1 MSCSIPLLVKPFK
14 YNDKFYVD
22 GGLIENLM
30 VEEKKENDLLLAFYI
45 SDTNNLIEITNLS
58 QYLLSIVS
66 VVIRNLNK
74 KNYSYKNSFPIN
86 LKDCSSI
93 DFNIDNI
100 KKKQIINEGYN
111 QTLENIN
118 SNKIKIETEKNINII
133 NGKYKKKKGVFL
145 NYVGKKSVK
154 VKIKDGGDGEKIVT
168 LRKKNIVFE

>member
-118 SNKIKIETEKNINII
+118 SNKIKIETEK
-133 NGKYKKKKGVFL
+133 KKK
-145 NYVGKKSVK
+145 
-154 VKIKDGGDGEKIVT
+154 
-168 LRKKNIVFE
+168 